1 MNTLADETEKKKP
14 DADDMIALERVF
26 SMDPLI
32 VRRYLIEER
41 AHLDYV
47 ANMKESREEGIEVGI
62 EKGIEK
68 GIKKGRKEGRE
79 EGRKEGREEGR
90 KEGREDSA
98 RRLRSQGV
106 MSDEQIANILDI
118 PLETVKTL

>member
-41 AHLDYV
+41 AHLDYI
-47 ANMKESREEGIEVGI
+47 ANMKEAREEGY
-62 EKGIEK
+62 
-68 GIKKGRKEGRE
+68 KEGFKIGFKQGFNE
-79 EGRKEGREEGR
+79 VVI
-90 KEGREDSA
+90 A

-106 MSDEQIANILDI
+106 MSDEQIASVLDI